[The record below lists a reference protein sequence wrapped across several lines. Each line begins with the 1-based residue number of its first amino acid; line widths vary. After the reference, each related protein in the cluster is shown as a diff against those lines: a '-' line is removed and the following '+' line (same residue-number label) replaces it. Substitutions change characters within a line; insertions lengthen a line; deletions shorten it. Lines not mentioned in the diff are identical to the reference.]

1 MSNIPKYM
9 GFAAAI
15 SIEVI
20 SVLSVVIVFL
30 IGGFILLV
38 LSAGA
43 ALIIL
48 EHTVSDT
55 HTPYTEWRREW
66 EEIIDTYY

>member
-1 MSNIPKYM
+1 M

-15 SIEVI
+15 GIEALSILTVI
-20 SVLSVVIVFL
+20 MGFL
-30 IGGFILLV
+30 LVGFILMV
-38 LSAGA
+38 FSAGA

-48 EHTVSDT
+48 EHTEAD
-55 HTPYTEWRREW
+55 HYTPYPEWRREW